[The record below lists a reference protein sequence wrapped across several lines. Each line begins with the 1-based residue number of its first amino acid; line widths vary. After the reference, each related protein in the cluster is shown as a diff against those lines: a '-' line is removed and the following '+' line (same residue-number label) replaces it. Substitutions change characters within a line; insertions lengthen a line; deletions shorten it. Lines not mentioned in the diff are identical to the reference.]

1 MIYTPEQMEVI
12 KNALYKVNAAR
23 QALSELN
30 ELMKNKGQWRGQ
42 ADIAHM
48 VDLLEE
54 LSPQDGHIPEFLINE

>member
-12 KNALYKVNAAR
+12 TNALYMINAAR

-42 ADIAHM
+42 ADIARM
-48 VDLLEE
+48 GDLLGE
-54 LSPQDGHIPEFLINE
+54 LSPQGGHIPEFLINE